1 MQQPVTFTTTY
12 NYNPLEY
19 RHVRLLECT
28 RRDTSNDTL
37 SFEYRIIYVEIS
49 EDGQAPEFEA
59 VSYTWGD
66 AAKVTALPLGE
77 GAGHIA
83 LTANLSQALPYLS
96 HHSATKRLWIDQLC
110 INQSDGA
117 EKGVQVGLMSEIYSK
132 ARRVIVWLGPECEG
146 TMLCKEWLAGLNQ
159 LLSRQTNAGR
169 TLRESMN
176 YHGAHR
182 YQTIKEFLEDQ
193 KWDPKYIDALADFW
207 LRPYFTRGW
216 VVQEF
221 LLGHELA
228 ILAGNT
234 CFAISEVEDIYHA
247 AQTLGSNCQSF
258 RQLLQMKPYP
268 FSGAQPLRF
277 FRQIAAAVRG
287 FETRFYQDT
296 LFSMTGMLEGLDF
309 RPDYQQPIV
318 ENFARCMA
326 MVARDFGSLDFLG
339 LSSSIIDRIAESR
352 PNELQLFPSWVPSW
366 SSRPFTSPFRMVC
379 GGTDSVMTDIS
390 WNASAG
396 RKHTQPQPSDP
407 GRTLQLHVRGRI
419 IDFIHT
425 ISPTV
430 IGTADF
436 DVDPSHLETVVDQLK
451 KDLPSCCE
459 TWTPLDFVHYLNMLK
474 CNGNKIQ
481 PFESAAA
488 VLNPEPRDTT
498 AQRNKTLTSTS
509 TKMLGLIVAMGRGRR
524 FAMME
529 KGRLGL
535 VPLFGSQAASET
547 QKGSPI
553 AILHGCI
560 VPLVLDCVDEFRK
573 EYRVVGEAFTEG
585 VMHGEAATW
594 DESEAD
600 EFILV

>member
-1 MQQPVTFTTTY
+1 MMQQPVTFTTTY
-12 NYNPLEY
+12 NYKPLEY

-110 INQSDGA
+110 INQSDDA

-132 ARRVIVWLGPECEG
+132 ARRVI
-146 TMLCKEWLAGLNQ
+146 LCKEWLAGLNQ

-182 YQTIKEFLEDQ
+182 YGTIKD
-193 KWDPKYIDALADFW
+193 INALTDFW

-234 CFAISEVEDIYHA
+234 CFAIYEVEDIYHA

-258 RQLLQMKPYP
+258 PM
-268 FSGAQPLRF
+268 
-277 FRQIAAAVRG
+277 AAA
-287 FETRFYQDT
+287 DT

-318 ENFARCMA
+318 EDFARCMA

-339 LSSSIIDRIAESR
+339 LNSSIIDRIAESR
-352 PNELQLFPSWVPSW
+352 PDKLQLFPSWVPSW

-407 GRTLQLHVRGRI
+407 GRTLKLHVRGRI

-436 DVDPSHLETVVDQLK
+436 DVDPSHLQTVVSQLK

-459 TWTPLDFVHYLNMLK
+459 TWTPLDFVHYSNMLK

-498 AQRNKTLTSTS
+498 AQLNKTLTSLS
-509 TKMLGLIVAMGRGRR
+509 NKMLGLIIGMGRGRR

-529 KGRLGL
+529 KKRLGL

-547 QKGSPI
+547 QNGSPI

-560 VPLVLDCVDEFRK
+560 VPLVLDCVDEIRK